1 MKFYDV
7 LGVSQNASKDEIKRA
22 YKKAAV
28 QHHPDKGGDATK
40 FKEIGEAYAVLSDDD
55 KRNQYNQIGDAGWEA
70 GGGRGG
76 GGNPFGNMDAS
87 DIFRDLFG
95 FGGGMPPGFNPFGGG
110 FNPFGG
116 GEQHHRQQKA
126 NNAHHAIRIS
136 LKDAY
141 TGLQKPLKVSL
152 KKLCLSCK
160 ENCHQ
165 CQGRGMIQEMIRTGM
180 FTQIMTRP
188 CNSCNGSGKV
198 SKPKTS
204 CGNCKGVG
212 ETTEEHMLTLN
223 IPKGVQSGHKLHFPN
238 MGEQPIQE
246 GQSAGDLILEI
257 QVEEHPEFKR
267 HGDELHYEHNISLVD
282 SIIGKMITIQHIMSE
297 FKVDTSDLGIVQ
309 PNKKYIING
318 KGMPNGTDSFGNL
331 ILTFKIE
338 YPKEKLSIPIR
349 NELKELF
356 TKAKL
361 I

>member
-1 MKFYDV
+1 MKFYDA
-7 LGVSQNASKDEIKRA
+7 LGVSQNASKDEIKKA

-28 QHHPDKGGDATK
+28 QHHPDKGGDANK

-70 GGGRGG
+70 GGRGG
-76 GGNPFGNMDAS
+76 AGGSPFGNMDAS

-95 FGGGMPPGFNPFGGG
+95 FGGMPQGFNPFGGGG

-116 GEQHHRQQKA
+116 GEQQRQSKA
-126 NNAHHAIRIS
+126 NNAHHGIRIS

-141 TGLQKPLKVSL
+141 TGLQKPMRVSL
-152 KKLCLSCK
+152 KKMCLSCK
-160 ENCHQ
+160 EHCHQ
-165 CQGRGMIQEMIRTGM
+165 CQGRGMIQEMLRNGM

-198 SKPKTS
+198 SKPKAS
-204 CGNCKGVG
+204 CTTCKGAG
-212 ETTEEHMLTLN
+212 ESSEEHILTLT

-257 QVEEHPEFKR
+257 QVEDHPELKR
-267 HGDELHYEHNISLVD
+267 NGDEIHYEHHISLVD
-282 SIIGKMITIQHIMSE
+282 SIIGKIVTVPHIINE

-318 KGMPNGTDSFGNL
+318 KGMPNGTDTFGNL
-331 ILTFKIE
+331 ILTFKID
-338 YPKEKLSIPIR
+338 YPKEKLSIAIR
-349 NELKELF
+349 DELKELF
-356 TKAKL
+356 IKAKL
-361 I
+361 